1 MKEIESGMN
10 RTGLVGIADSHV
22 FNADDHHL
30 IETGRFRGYNFLYVL
45 FRQGFCNYSPDLK
58 GDAFNG

>member
-22 FNADDHHL
+22 FTADDHHL

-45 FRQGFCNYSPDLK
+45 FRQRFCNQLFAGLK
-58 GDAFNG
+58 RGRF